1 MFRPYRWPM
10 HDREIVAAIVAG
22 DPAGLAEAYD
32 RYAPALHAYCRSLL
46 AEPADA
52 ADAVQDTFVVAASKL
67 DGLRE
72 PDRLRPW
79 LYAVARNECH
89 RRLRAR
95 ARIAELDEAGEMTD
109 ASPEVGAAAERGELR
124 RLVRAAIAGLNPG
137 EREVID
143 LSLHELEGSDLA
155 SALGVPVNQAHALA
169 SRARAQLE
177 KSLGVLLVARSGR
190 EACPELETMLA
201 SWDGQLTV
209 LLRKRVSRHIEQC
222 DVCGERKRREL
233 SPAML
238 LSALPVIILPPGLR
252 QQVLGLVADATPEA
266 ARYRDLVAQR
276 AGPFTASG
284 FPVPVHRI
292 GRTRTPGRRTIL
304 FTAAALLLIVAG
316 GMAAVAL
323 RHGGGGAPANAAAH
337 SAARTGAS
345 TSPAGPSPP
354 PTGSGRSLADRR
366 AASAGSSPVA
376 TPNPVGTPSATT
388 TTTPPSAPTPTATVS
403 ATPSPAPVPGTLEE
417 SPATITLTQ
426 SPLGPATATF
436 TLTANGGPVT
446 FTITVPPSAADGLS
460 VSPSTGSLKAGQS
473 ATVTVTAIGN
483 GPPTFTTELTLSP
496 GGGTVT
502 VRYPPRG

>member
-1 MFRPYRWPM
+1 M
-10 HDREIVAAIVAG
+10 
-22 DPAGLAEAYD
+22 
-32 RYAPALHAYCRSLL
+32 
-46 AEPADA
+46 
-52 ADAVQDTFVVAASKL
+52 
-67 DGLRE
+67 
-72 PDRLRPW
+72 
-79 LYAVARNECH
+79 
-89 RRLRAR
+89 
-95 ARIAELDEAGEMTD
+95 AELDEAGEMTD

-137 EREVID
+137 EREVIE
-143 LSLHELEGSDLA
+143 LSLHEMEGPDLA

-238 LSALPVIILPPGLR
+238 LSALPVFILPPALR

-266 ARYRDLVAQR
+266 ARYRDLVARR
-276 AGPFTASG
+276 AEPFAASG
-284 FPVPVHRI
+284 FPVPVHRH

-304 FTAAALLLIVAG
+304 FTAAAALLLIVAG
-316 GMAAVAL
+316 GLAAVAL
-323 RHGGGGAPANAAAH
+323 LRHGGGAPANAAAH
-337 SAARTGAS
+337 SAAQTGVS
-345 TSPAGPSPP
+345 TSPAGPSPS
-354 PTGSGRSLADRR
+354 PTGSGRSRADHR
-366 AASAGSSPVA
+366 AARPAGSSPAA
-376 TPNPVGTPSATT
+376 TPNPVGTPSAIT

-403 ATPSPAPVPGTLEE
+403 ATPSPTPAPGTLEE
-417 SPATITLTQ
+417 SPATITLRQ
-426 SPLGPATATF
+426 SPTGPDTATF
-436 TLTANGGPVT
+436 TLTADGGPVT

-460 VSPSTGSLKAGQS
+460 VSPSTGSLKTGQS
-473 ATVTVTAIGN
+473 ATVTVTVIGN

-502 VRYPPRG
+502 VQYPPRG

>member
-1 MFRPYRWPM
+1 
-10 HDREIVAAIVAG
+10 
-22 DPAGLAEAYD
+22 
-32 RYAPALHAYCRSLL
+32 
-46 AEPADA
+46 
-52 ADAVQDTFVVAASKL
+52 
-67 DGLRE
+67 
-72 PDRLRPW
+72 
-79 LYAVARNECH
+79 
-89 RRLRAR
+89 
-95 ARIAELDEAGEMTD
+95 
-109 ASPEVGAAAERGELR
+109 
-124 RLVRAAIAGLNPG
+124 
-137 EREVID
+137 
-143 LSLHELEGSDLA
+143 
-155 SALGVPVNQAHALA
+155 
-169 SRARAQLE
+169 
-177 KSLGVLLVARSGR
+177 
-190 EACPELETMLA
+190 
-201 SWDGQLTV
+201 V

-266 ARYRDLVAQR
+266 VRYRDLVAQR
-276 AGPFTASG
+276 AEPFTASG

-304 FTAAALLLIVAG
+304 FTAAAAMLLIVAG
-316 GMAAVAL
+316 GLAAVAL
-323 RHGGGGAPANAAAH
+323 LRHGGAPANAAAH
-337 SAARTGAS
+337 SAAQTGAS

-354 PTGSGRSLADRR
+354 PTGSGRSPADRR
-366 AASAGSSPVA
+366 AAASAGSSPAA

-436 TLTANGGPVT
+436 TLTADGGPVT

-496 GGGTVT
+496 GGAAVT